1 MICIGV
7 CTRWNIGGQW
17 TSSSNMVRMRIAIKW
32 YFTVFTCPVSPEA
45 KKEIE
50 ELDAK
55 EAEGD
60 KIQEGT
66 ELK

>member
-1 MICIGV
+1 
-7 CTRWNIGGQW
+7 
-17 TSSSNMVRMRIAIKW
+17 MVRMRIAIKW